1 MLKRALWGHAGVLAD
16 ECREVLSGYF
26 SGLRGT
32 DGAGCGCGADL
43 EAHTA
48 HAEALA
54 GVEDTAVGAV
64 DFGAA
69 CRRPR
74 RVQLAID
81 SFKGS
86 VSSAQAEEAV
96 AEGVR
101 RVWPDAQVSALP
113 LADGGEGTLD
123 AVAACGGE
131 VVACEVAGPLGDCVS
146 ARMLVD
152 GEHESAVIEM
162 AEAAGIGYSPCTEPA
177 ALAATTYGVGE
188 FMLRAVRAGAKTIY
202 IGLGGSATNDGGCGC
217 AAALGVRF
225 LDGTGAEY
233 VPVGGTLDRLCR
245 IDMSHRFPL
254 LNGVEIVTMCDV
266 DNPLCGPNGASAV
279 FGPQKGA
286 DPDMVT
292 RLDRNLRHLSEVI
305 RQDLGRE
312 IADLPGAGAAGGM
325 GAGVMAFLGSRLQM
339 GIETVLDTV
348 GFDALLPGAT
358 AVLTGEGR
366 IDCQSLRGKVVI
378 GIAHRARQTRI
389 PVVAV
394 VGDVAPGAEDAYQ
407 EGVTAIVSTNRRA
420 VPWEVARQS
429 ARADLC
435 AALEDLFRLYNA
447 FRSAR

>member
-1 MLKRALWGHAGVLAD
+1 
-16 ECREVLSGYF
+16 
-26 SGLRGT
+26 
-32 DGAGCGCGADL
+32 
-43 EAHTA
+43 
-48 HAEALA
+48 
-54 GVEDTAVGAV
+54 
-64 DFGAA
+64 
-69 CRRPR
+69 
-74 RVQLAID
+74 
-81 SFKGS
+81 
-86 VSSAQAEEAV
+86 
-96 AEGVR
+96 
-101 RVWPDAQVSALP
+101 
-113 LADGGEGTLD
+113 
-123 AVAACGGE
+123 
-131 VVACEVAGPLGDCVS
+131 
-146 ARMLVD
+146 
-152 GEHESAVIEM
+152 
-162 AEAAGIGYSPCTEPA
+162 
-177 ALAATTYGVGE
+177 
-188 FMLRAVRAGAKTIY
+188 
-202 IGLGGSATNDGGCGC
+202 
-217 AAALGVRF
+217 
-225 LDGTGAEY
+225 
-233 VPVGGTLDRLCR
+233 
-245 IDMSHRFPL
+245 MSHRSPL

-378 GIAHRARQTRI
+378 GIAHRARQARV

-447 FRSAR
+447 FRAAR

>member
-1 MLKRALWGHAGVLAD
+1 MKKVVLI
-16 ECREVLSGYF
+16 
-26 SGLRGT
+26 
-32 DGAGCGCGADL
+32 
-43 EAHTA
+43 
-48 HAEALA
+48 
-54 GVEDTAVGAV
+54 
-64 DFGAA
+64 
-69 CRRPR
+69 P
-74 RVQLAID
+74 D
-81 SFKGS
+81 SFKGTL
-86 VSSAQAEEAV
+86 SSARICEIIGGRV
-96 AEGVR
+96 AEHF
-101 RVWPDAQVSALP
+101 PDCQVVSIP
-113 LADGGEGTLD
+113 VADGGEGSVDCFL
-123 AVAACGGE
+123 AALGGE
-131 VVACEVAGPLGDCVS
+131 KVRVTVKNPFFEEMEGFYG
-146 ARMLVD
+146 LVD
-152 GEHESAVIEM
+152 GGETAVVEM
-162 AEAAGIGYSPCTEPA
+162 AACAGLP
-177 ALAATTYGVGE
+177 LAEDRKDPRRTTTYGVGE
-188 FMLRAVRAGAKTIY
+188 LILAAAAGGVKKI
-202 IGLGGSATNDGGCGC
+202 IVGLGGSATNDGGCGC

-233 VPVGGTLDRLCR
+233 IPVGGTLDRLCR
-245 IDMSHRFPL
+245 IDMSHRSPL
-254 LNGVEIVTMCDV
+254 LDGVEIVTMCDV
-266 DNPLCGPNGASAV
+266 DNPLCGPSGASAV

-366 IDCQSLRGKVVI
+366 IDGQSLRGKVVI
-378 GIAHRARQTRI
+378 GIAHRARQARV

-394 VGDVAPGAEDAYQ
+394 VGDVAPGAEGAYQ

-447 FRSAR
+447 FRAAR

>member
-1 MLKRALWGHAGVLAD
+1 MAAAAGLPLM
-16 ECREVLSGYF
+16 EGRLC
-26 SGLRGT
+26 
-32 DGAGCGCGADL
+32 
-43 EAHTA
+43 
-48 HAEALA
+48 
-54 GVEDTAVGAV
+54 
-64 DFGAA
+64 
-69 CRRPR
+69 
-74 RVQLAID
+74 
-81 SFKGS
+81 
-86 VSSAQAEEAV
+86 
-96 AEGVR
+96 AEG
-101 RVWPDAQVSALP
+101 
-113 LADGGEGTLD
+113 
-123 AVAACGGE
+123 
-131 VVACEVAGPLGDCVS
+131 
-146 ARMLVD
+146 
-152 GEHESAVIEM
+152 
-162 AEAAGIGYSPCTEPA
+162 
-177 ALAATTYGVGE
+177 ATTYGVGE
-188 FMLRAVRAGAKTIY
+188 LILAAIRDGARRI
-202 IGLGGSATNDGGCGC
+202 ILGLGGSATNDGGCGC

>member
-1 MLKRALWGHAGVLAD
+1 
-16 ECREVLSGYF
+16 
-26 SGLRGT
+26 
-32 DGAGCGCGADL
+32 
-43 EAHTA
+43 
-48 HAEALA
+48 
-54 GVEDTAVGAV
+54 
-64 DFGAA
+64 
-69 CRRPR
+69 
-74 RVQLAID
+74 
-81 SFKGS
+81 
-86 VSSAQAEEAV
+86 
-96 AEGVR
+96 
-101 RVWPDAQVSALP
+101 
-113 LADGGEGTLD
+113 
-123 AVAACGGE
+123 
-131 VVACEVAGPLGDCVS
+131 
-146 ARMLVD
+146 
-152 GEHESAVIEM
+152 
-162 AEAAGIGYSPCTEPA
+162 
-177 ALAATTYGVGE
+177 
-188 FMLRAVRAGAKTIY
+188 
-202 IGLGGSATNDGGCGC
+202 
-217 AAALGVRF
+217 
-225 LDGTGAEY
+225 
-233 VPVGGTLDRLCR
+233 
-245 IDMSHRFPL
+245 MSQRSPL

>member
-1 MLKRALWGHAGVLAD
+1 MSKWILM
-16 ECREVLSGYF
+16 
-26 SGLRGT
+26 
-32 DGAGCGCGADL
+32 
-43 EAHTA
+43 
-48 HAEALA
+48 
-54 GVEDTAVGAV
+54 
-64 DFGAA
+64 
-69 CRRPR
+69 P
-74 RVQLAID
+74 D
-81 SFKGS
+81 SFKGTM
-86 VSSAQAEEAV
+86 SSLEICQLMREALLRHV
-96 AEGVR
+96 
-101 RVWPDAQVSALP
+101 PDAEVVSIP
-113 LADGGEGTLD
+113 VADGGEGSVEAFL
-123 AVAACGGE
+123 AAMGGHRVE
-131 VVACEVAGPLGDCVS
+131 VPCTGPDFRKISGFYGLL
-146 ARMLVD
+146 AD
-152 GEHESAVIEM
+152 GYTAVIEM
-162 AEAAGIGYSPCTEPA
+162 A
-177 ALAATTYGVGE
+177 
-188 FMLRAVRAGAKTIY
+188 
-202 IGLGGSATNDGGCGC
+202 

>member
-1 MLKRALWGHAGVLAD
+1 
-16 ECREVLSGYF
+16 
-26 SGLRGT
+26 
-32 DGAGCGCGADL
+32 
-43 EAHTA
+43 
-48 HAEALA
+48 
-54 GVEDTAVGAV
+54 
-64 DFGAA
+64 
-69 CRRPR
+69 
-74 RVQLAID
+74 
-81 SFKGS
+81 
-86 VSSAQAEEAV
+86 
-96 AEGVR
+96 
-101 RVWPDAQVSALP
+101 
-113 LADGGEGTLD
+113 
-123 AVAACGGE
+123 
-131 VVACEVAGPLGDCVS
+131 
-146 ARMLVD
+146 
-152 GEHESAVIEM
+152 
-162 AEAAGIGYSPCTEPA
+162 
-177 ALAATTYGVGE
+177 
-188 FMLRAVRAGAKTIY
+188 
-202 IGLGGSATNDGGCGC
+202 
-217 AAALGVRF
+217 
-225 LDGTGAEY
+225 
-233 VPVGGTLDRLCR
+233 
-245 IDMSHRFPL
+245 MSHRSPL

-378 GIAHRARQTRI
+378 GIAHRARQARV

-447 FRSAR
+447 FRAARCHEWIFEKTVPGGRSRPASFPPYPGCRPRGTLPAAASLSSASGFLKFFIFFEETLDKRCRLLV